1 MHFGQN
7 ALIKRKLEEQNRE
20 QAEAL
25 AKESR
30 LKTTPQIRNINQDPS
45 MSGMIKYALNEG
57 DNYVGKKNAD
67 FTPSIAL
74 QGVGIAIKQCCLNFN
89 SDDRATTLIPNDENP
104 GKFKV
109 KVNGEL
115 LEDPYQL
122 QHGDRILIGDY
133 QYYLY
138 VDPLVDGE
146 ASYDWNE
153 AMKEAN
159 KEQLQQ
165 FQMDEDM
172 NEKMKEMEEKIRKE

>member
-1 MHFGQN
+1 
-7 ALIKRKLEEQNRE
+7 
-20 QAEAL
+20 
-25 AKESR
+25 
-30 LKTTPQIRNINQDPS
+30 
-45 MSGMIKYALNEG
+45 MSGMVKYPLNEG

-67 FTPSIAL
+67 FAPTIAL
-74 QGVGIAIKQCCLNFN
+74 QGVGIANKQCCLNFN
-89 SDDRATTLIPNDENP
+89 GDDRATTLIPNEENP
-104 GKFKV
+104 SKFKV

-115 LEDPYQL
+115 LQENYRL

-165 FQMDEDM
+165 FQMDEDI